1 MESETVHKIPVI
13 NFSEE
18 NLKPGSDSWILV
30 SKQIRYGLEEY
41 GCFEI
46 VHENFPLQ
54 LHKSIFDAAKE
65 VFDLPKETKMQ
76 KTSDSPVSLNY
87 VAPNPTAPLY
97 ENIAIYSP
105 NTLEGAESF
114 TSVMW
119 PKGNNNFRETV
130 YSFSKRLKEL
140 YETTTRMVFESYGV
154 EGLFDSYRNSSFY
167 MLRFLNYRARQTND
181 TNVGL
186 VDHTDSSFITIL
198 HQIEVQ
204 GLQIKT
210 KDCQWIDVKPS
221 ASSFIVIAGD
231 ALKAWSNDRIRACEH
246 RVIINSEKKE
256 RYSVGLFT
264 LIKGVI
270 HVPKELVTDDYPL
283 RYKPFDNLA
292 FSRFYLTEEA
302 KKLACRIKTFC
313 GI

>member
-1 MESETVHKIPVI
+1 MGSQTEHKIPVI

-18 NLKPGSDSWILV
+18 NLKPGSDSWVLA

-46 VHENFPLQ
+46 VYDNFPLQ
-54 LHKSIFDAAKE
+54 LHQSIFDAAKE
-65 VFDLPKETKMQ
+65 VLDLPKETKMQ
-76 KTSDSPVSLNY
+76 KTSDRPGALSY
-87 VAPNPTAPLY
+87 VAPNPAVPLY
-97 ENIAIYSP
+97 ENIAIYNPS
-105 NTLEGAESF
+105 TLEGAESF
-114 TSVMW
+114 TNIMW
-119 PKGNNNFRETV
+119 PQGNRNFRDTV
-130 YSFSKRLKEL
+130 HSFSKRLEEL
-140 YETTTRMVFESYGV
+140 YEITTRMVFENYDV
-154 EGLFDSYRNSSFY
+154 EALFDSFRNSSLH
-167 MLRFLNYRARQTND
+167 MLRLFKYRARQMND

-186 VDHTDSSFITIL
+186 IDHTDSTFITIL

-210 KDCQWIDVKPS
+210 KDGKWIDVQPS

-231 ALKAWSNDRIRACEH
+231 ALKAWSNDRVRACEH
-246 RVIINSEKKE
+246 HVIINLENKE
-256 RYSVGLFT
+256 RYSIGLFT
-264 LIKGVI
+264 FIKGVI
-270 HVPKELVTDDYPL
+270 HVPKELVTDEYPL

-302 KKLACRIKTFC
+302 RNSPCLIKTFC